1 MRSRTRDRLQELDDI
16 YPPAS
21 PWLNIANHDRLSTAQ
36 KTHET
41 NEWRRVRK
49 ALKGF
54 MEIDGKRRMQAFEA
68 YEIGSQQ
75 AARLEEFGNCLHA
88 HGGRALKSTSF
99 IPTEVEYT
107 LPLYLNLDPQTDIA
121 ENEDQDQNQD
131 DEKDQLA
138 TSIATKMAIVLD
150 NPTGMKERKVLSYIR
165 YLLRSAGI
173 GYHCFPPTEGDETIY
188 QLVLPL
194 PKTGSSISAIPPR
207 NEATSGR
214 APSTTR
220 QGATTNGNGNDRG
233 NGRQQS
239 PTSKSNTNG
248 KGSGWVASL
257 NPFKRPQPTRSTSLP
272 ASRARTKPSGV
283 DVLGSDK
290 KGKDRYLKMWI
301 KIEFDTSSSPSSSTT
316 SPSIGYQHFLTPL
329 IMSHGLP
336 VPDLSFTSPTSPTAT
351 APARAPSPSQ
361 SQGQSQSRPQ
371 SLRRPSPRR
380 RTTSDRYSTSRPS
393 PLSRQVSLDRRSL
406 TPSRTSGN
414 GNGDQ
419 NQNHKR
425 GRRRVIIHLSDERGY
440 DVLVTALDIKHIE
453 SEGSGNEDRPRSD
466 VHGPNAVGVLIQGS
480 RLRDDGNEEGEA
492 DGERE
497 RGRPRSKESVEQS
510 VIHMSKT
517 DYNIVNND
525 KQHGQVGVQVVV
537 DSEESDGEGKATTTT
552 TNRRSGLWGLFT
564 SPSQSTSS
572 DGESV
577 SSRSVS
583 VPPARQAA
591 L

>member
-16 YPPAS
+16 YPPAT
-21 PWLNIANHDRLSTAQ
+21 PWLNIPSHDRLSAAQ
-36 KTHET
+36 KSHEAD
-41 NEWRRVRK
+41 EWRRVRK

-75 AARLEEFGNCLHA
+75 AGRLEEFGNCLHA

-107 LPLYLNLDPQTDIA
+107 LPLYLNLDPQIDIP
-121 ENEDQDQNQD
+121 ESEDQDQD
-131 DEKDQLA
+131 RDSDKDELA
-138 TSIATKMAIVLD
+138 ISITSKEAIVLD
-150 NPTGMKERKVLSYIR
+150 NPTGMKERKVFSYIR

-173 GYHCFPPTEGDETIY
+173 GYHCFPPTEGDDTIY

-194 PKTGSSISAIPPR
+194 PKTGSSLSAIPPR
-207 NEATSGR
+207 NGTTSGR
-214 APSTTR
+214 TPSTTR
-220 QGATTNGNGNDRG
+220 QGVGHGG
-233 NGRQQS
+233 SNGRQQS
-239 PTSKSNTNG
+239 PTSKQNANG

-272 ASRARTKPSGV
+272 ASRARTKPGGV
-283 DVLGSDK
+283 VDTLGIDK

-301 KIEFDTSSSPSSSTT
+301 KIEFDTPSSPSSSTT

-336 VPDLSFTSPTSPTAT
+336 VPDLSFTSPTSPTSGPAT
-351 APARAPSPSQ
+351 AIAPSQ
-361 SQGQSQSRPQ
+361 TQTQSRPQ
-371 SLRRPSPRR
+371 SLRQPSPRR

-406 TPSRTSGN
+406 TPSRISGN
-414 GNGDQ
+414 GNEQ
-419 NQNHKR
+419 NNQNHKR
-425 GRRRVIIHLSDERGY
+425 GRRRVIIHLSDERGH
-440 DVLVTALDIKHIE
+440 DVLVTALDIKHTEIE
-453 SEGSGNEDRPRSD
+453 GIGNEDRPRSD

-480 RLRDDGNEEGEA
+480 RLRDDGHGER
-492 DGERE
+492 ERE

-510 VIHMSKT
+510 VIHTSKA
-517 DYNIVNND
+517 DYNIVNTD
-525 KQHGQVGVQVVV
+525 KQHGQVGVQVVM
-537 DSEESDGEGKATTTT
+537 DSESDGEGKSTA
-552 TNRRSGLWGLFT
+552 TNRKSGGLWGLFT
-564 SPSQSTSS
+564 SPSTSTSS
-572 DGESV
+572 DSSESV